1 MRSEENFFRGFRAP
15 RPPGPY
21 SQADRWGIYFY
32 YNRLSFSYI
41 NVLPLLMLITSAT
54 HSPARR
60 MRVREGGLL
69 RTAALRSRSDPPS
82 PPAPTLYV
90 LHRSVRSLTRVRFM
104 SANFHRFTLTHD
116 TSKLQPGR
124 KLRQYAH

>member
-1 MRSEENFFRGFRAP
+1 
-15 RPPGPY
+15 
-21 SQADRWGIYFY
+21 
-32 YNRLSFSYI
+32 
-41 NVLPLLMLITSAT
+41 
-54 HSPARR
+54 
-60 MRVREGGLL
+60 MRVREGG
-69 RTAALRSRSDPPS
+69 AAAYRGFTLEIRPPLQ

-90 LHRSVRSLTRVRFM
+90 LALASVRSLTRVRFM